1 MPRRIN
7 GELGSIVYVA
17 PSPIHGRGLFAR
29 QPIRK
34 GRFIGT
40 YEGPQAK
47 RNGKYVLW
55 VHGDDGVVEGRRGMK
70 IKEARK
76 NPWCITHRKCH
87 DAFDVS
93 GNTPIIWL
101 GPNKIINLPTI
112 LAVDD
117 EPLLSIE
124 RNG

>member
-55 VHGDDGVVEGRRGMK
+55 VHGDGGVVEGRRGLNLLRYLNHAERPNAEFDGFDLYAMK
-70 IKEARK
+70 NIRPGEEITFNYSPSEA
-76 NPWCITHRKCH
+76 
-87 DAFDVS
+87 
-93 GNTPIIWL
+93 
-101 GPNKIINLPTI
+101 
-112 LAVDD
+112 
-117 EPLLSIE
+117 IE
-124 RNG
+124 Q